1 MQDMV
6 DGGRV
11 PDAPTPRRPGLEPG
25 PITTAANGLKATA
38 SPLNDHRRSVRDPA
52 QGRNDG
58 CSAKIVKIHG
68 FGWSQPSPR
77 HIYRTLL
84 LSTVSL
90 LSCTN
95 NAREDYL
102 GPTIAQS

>member
-11 PDAPTPRRPGLEPG
+11 PDAPHSRRPGLEPG

-38 SPLNDHRRSVRDPA
+38 GPLNDHRRSVWVPA

-58 CSAKIVKIHG
+58 CSTKI
-68 FGWSQPSPR
+68 R
-77 HIYRTLL
+77 LL
-84 LSTVSL
+84 REYSEDSRLRMVPAVATAYLSYTFIVD
-90 LSCTN
+90 
-95 NAREDYL
+95 RQL
-102 GPTIAQS
+102 GPTNAQS